1 MSGASI
7 PVAGSSA
14 RAPIAPQTLASFR
27 ALVSQRLGL
36 TLPERFDAQ
45 FRRALDAA
53 GKLTHAA
60 DPESLLAHLTE
71 AAWTS
76 PAWQALI
83 ALVTVRETSFFRQKG
98 WWDSITRDAL
108 FPLIEAR
115 RRDGSRHLRCLSIG
129 CASGDE
135 PYSLAMVIERLLG
148 GEKGWTIEILALD
161 LCQAALDEA
170 KAGVFDARA
179 VNEVPAGDLQRWFR
193 PTGRHRFRLAEEL
206 RRRVSFQQFNLAAAA
221 EDSTPN
227 FAPGAPADLVICRNL
242 LIHLQPARQAGV
254 ARYLRDQVRPGGRLA
269 VSPVEATPAW
279 FAPMRFHATSH
290 AILFEKPLDT
300 RPAAAKVLKPVAKP
314 AVAPVPRP
322 APAPRAAPAPRPRRS
337 PSDAAVSLGH
347 VRRLADRGLL
357 AEARR
362 LCDQAL
368 DGSEE
373 AHLLMALVCQAL
385 GDVAAAQT
393 AALKSRTAAPHSPA
407 AQYVSAIVCL
417 RAGRMHE
424 ARFFLGEAVRLLERS
439 SEASAHAARLGIDE
453 GEIRQAARRLGA
465 TTDGGGLGRS
475 R

>member
-1 MSGASI
+1 MSGAST
-7 PVAGSSA
+7 PAAGSTSA
-14 RAPIAPQTLASFR
+14 TAPIAPQTLASFR

-36 TLPERFDAQ
+36 TLPEPFDRQ
-45 FRRALDAA
+45 FQRALDAA
-53 GKLTHAA
+53 GKLTNAA

-98 WWDSITRDAL
+98 WWDSVTRDAL

-148 GEKGWTIEILALD
+148 GEEGWTVEIIGLD

-193 PTGRHRFRLAEEL
+193 PTGRHRFGLAEEL
-206 RRRVSFQQFNLAAAA
+206 RRRVSFRRFNLAAAA
-221 EDSTPN
+221 EDSAPN

-242 LIHLQPARQAGV
+242 LIHLQPARQAAI
-254 ARYLRDQVRPGGRLA
+254 ARYLRDQVRRGGRLA

-279 FAPMRFHATSH
+279 FAPMRFHPTSH
-290 AILFEKPLDT
+290 AILFEKPPDI
-300 RPAAAKVLKPVAKP
+300 RPAAAKESTSVARP

-322 APAPRAAPAPRPRRS
+322 APVPHPRRS
-337 PSDAAVSLGH
+337 PSDAAVNLGH
-347 VRRLADRGLL
+347 VRRLADRGLF

-368 DGSEE
+368 DDSEE

-407 AQYVSAIVCL
+407 AHYVSAIVYL

-424 ARFFLGEAVRLLERS
+424 ARLFLGEAVRLLGRS
-439 SEASAHAARLGIDE
+439 SEASAHAVRLGIDE